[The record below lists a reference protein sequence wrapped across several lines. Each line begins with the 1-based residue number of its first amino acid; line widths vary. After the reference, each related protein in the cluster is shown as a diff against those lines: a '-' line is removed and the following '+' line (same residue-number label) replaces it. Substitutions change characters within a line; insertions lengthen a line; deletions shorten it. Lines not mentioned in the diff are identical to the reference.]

1 VNAPVPKVRRDEL
14 TTLAQRRAAAASHL
28 SAAAVVLL
36 LTAVAGGP
44 AIWVGLTAFAGPLLV
59 RLTLGRRDGFVRRHA
74 VAALAFNVSF
84 AVYLAVILGG
94 VQVTAGSPYTVQAIP
109 FLLFVNMLLGFNWLL
124 FTIIAVHR
132 AGTGQLFTY
141 PMTIRWRGRLSAP
154 SAHRRA

>member
-1 VNAPVPKVRRDEL
+1 VSAALAKVRREEL
-14 TTLAQRRAAAASHL
+14 TTPAERRAAAAAHL

-44 AIWVGLTAFAGPLLV
+44 AIWIGMTAFLGPLVVL
-59 RLTLGRRDGFVRRHA
+59 LTIGRGAGFIRSHA
-74 VAALAFNVSF
+74 VAALAFNISF
-84 AVYLAVILGG
+84 AVYLAAILGG

-109 FLLFVNMLLGFNWLL
+109 FLLFVNMLLGFNWLV
-124 FTIIAVHR
+124 FTLIAVHR

-141 PMTIRWRGRLSAP
+141 PMTIRWRGRMSFP

>member
-1 VNAPVPKVRRDEL
+1 MNAAPANVRREEL
-14 TTLAQRRAAAASHL
+14 TTPAERRAAAAAHL
-28 SAAAVVLL
+28 SATAVVLL

-44 AIWVGLTAFAGPLLV
+44 SIWIGMAAFLGPLAVLV
-59 RLTLGRRDGFVRRHA
+59 TLGRGGGFIRRHA

-84 AVYLAVILGG
+84 AVYLAAILGG

-109 FLLFVNMLLGFNWLL
+109 FLLFVNMLLGFNWLV

-141 PMTIRWRGRLSAP
+141 PMTIRWRGRLSLP

>member
-1 VNAPVPKVRRDEL
+1 VNAAPAKVRREEL
-14 TTLAQRRAAAASHL
+14 TTPAERRAAAAAHL
-28 SAAAVVLL
+28 SATAVVLL

-44 AIWVGLTAFAGPLLV
+44 SIWIGMAAFLGPLAVLV
-59 RLTLGRRDGFVRRHA
+59 TLGRGGGFIRRHA

-84 AVYLAVILGG
+84 AVYLAAILGG

-109 FLLFVNMLLGFNWLL
+109 FLLFVNMLLGFNWLV

-132 AGTGQLFTY
+132 AGTGQLFTC
-141 PMTIRWRGRLSAP
+141 PMTIRWRGRLSLP

>member
-1 VNAPVPKVRRDEL
+1 MNAAPAKVRREEL
-14 TTLAQRRAAAASHL
+14 TTPAERRAAAAAHL
-28 SAAAVVLL
+28 SATAVVLL

-44 AIWVGLTAFAGPLLV
+44 SIWIGMAAFLGPLAVLV
-59 RLTLGRRDGFVRRHA
+59 TLGRGGGFIRRHA

-84 AVYLAVILGG
+84 AVYLAAILGG

-141 PMTIRWRGRLSAP
+141 PMTIRWRGRLSLP